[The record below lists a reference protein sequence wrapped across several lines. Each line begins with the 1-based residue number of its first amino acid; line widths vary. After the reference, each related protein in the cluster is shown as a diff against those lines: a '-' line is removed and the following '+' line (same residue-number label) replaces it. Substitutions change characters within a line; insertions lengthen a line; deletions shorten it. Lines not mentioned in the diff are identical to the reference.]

1 MPSIVMSAND
11 SVSVDRVLVHKASV
25 PGGRCLAARIS
36 GGFAW
41 LRPDEQTVAAHG
53 KEKRAVTEAISGFR
67 CQASAGGRY
76 TAGGTDCREAPLTV
90 HEKKNLSES
99 DICAK
104 HITPAIVLAGWDED
118 SQIRREVYFTKGRII
133 VRGKLV
139 SRGRAKRADYI
150 LYYKPNIPLAVIE
163 AKDNSFSVGDGLQ
176 QALEYAATLNIP
188 FVFSSNGDGFVFH
201 DRTGAS
207 AEKEANMPMDAF
219 PSPKD
224 LWARYRAWKGLTP
237 EAEKIVLQ
245 DYFDDGSGKA
255 PRYYQVSAV
264 NAAVEAI
271 AKGRDRIL
279 LVMATGTGKTY
290 TAFQIIWR
298 LWKAGRKKRILYL
311 ADRNVLI
318 DQTMVNDF
326 RPFGAAMAKLST
338 HAKTIERDGGSD
350 IDLTTAIDRKRRI
363 DTAYEIYLGLYQAI
377 TGPEERQKL
386 FREFSPTFFDLI
398 VIDECHRGSAAE
410 DSAWREILE
419 YFTSATQIG
428 MTATPK
434 ETKYVSNI
442 DYFGEPVYTYSLKEG
457 IRDGFLAPYKVVK
470 VHIDRDVEGYRPE
483 KGQLDREGEEV
494 EDRIYNVKDFDR
506 TLVLD
511 DRTKLVAHKVTEF
524 LKESGDRFQ
533 KTIVFCI
540 DQEHAGRMRQ
550 ALINENFDLVAENQR
565 YVMRITG
572 NDKEGQD
579 QLGNFIDPESRYPAL
594 VTTSRLLSTGVDV
607 QTCRLI
613 VLDREVGS
621 MTEFKQIIGRGTRV
635 HEDTR
640 KYYFTVIDFRG
651 ATSHFAD
658 PEFDG
663 DPVQIYEPGEQDP
676 IAPPDDMP
684 STDEDGDLL
693 PEKPGTDETIVDGPP
708 DLTLPPTSGRLRKV
722 YVDGI
727 DVRIVAER
735 VEYLDEHG
743 KLITESLRDFTK
755 KALKKRFTSL
765 SDFLKRWKAAER
777 KQAIVDELEAE
788 GLPLGPIA
796 EELGKDLDPFDLI
809 CHVAFDKKP
818 LTRRERAENVMKR
831 DVFTKYG
838 PQARAVLDALLA
850 KYADE
855 GVLNLDD
862 ANVLKI
868 APFSAMGSVVQLIK
882 AFGDR
887 QGFEKAVHEL
897 QSALYQEAA

>member
-1 MPSIVMSAND
+1 V
-11 SVSVDRVLVHKASV
+11 
-25 PGGRCLAARIS
+25 
-36 GGFAW
+36 
-41 LRPDEQTVAAHG
+41 
-53 KEKRAVTEAISGFR
+53 
-67 CQASAGGRY
+67 
-76 TAGGTDCREAPLTV
+76 PLTF
-90 HEKKNLSES
+90 HDKKNLSES

-104 HITPAIVLAGWDED
+104 HITPAVLQAGWGED
-118 SQIRREVYFTKGRII
+118 SQIRREVGFTKGRII
-133 VRGKLV
+133 VRGRLV
-139 SRGRAKRADYI
+139 SRGKGKRADYI
-150 LYYKPNIPLAVIE
+150 LYYKPNIPLALIE
-163 AKDNSFSVGDGLQ
+163 AKDNTHSLGDGMQ
-176 QALEYAATLNIP
+176 QGLEYATTLDIP

-201 DRTGAS
+201 DCTGTAS
-207 AEKEANMPMDAF
+207 AIETTLALGAF
-219 PSPKD
+219 PSPAD
-224 LWARYRAWKGLTP
+224 LWARYRAWKRLTP
-237 EAEKIVLQ
+237 EAEQIVLQ

-255 PRYYQVSAV
+255 PRYYQVNAI
-264 NAAVEAI
+264 NAAIEAI

-338 HAKTIERDGGSD
+338 YSKTIERTEGGTV
-350 IDLTTAIDRKRRI
+350 DLTTAIDKKRRI

-386 FREFSPTFFDLI
+386 FREFSPSFFDLI

-419 YFTSATQIG
+419 YFDSATQIG
-428 MTATPK
+428 LTATPK

-442 DYFGEPVYTYSLKEG
+442 HYFGDPVYSYSLKEG
-457 IRDGFLAPYKVVK
+457 IRDGFLAPYKVIK
-470 VHIDRDVEGYRPE
+470 VHIDRDVQGYRPE

-511 DRTKLVAHKVTEF
+511 DRTRLVARKVTEF

-533 KTIVFCI
+533 KTIVFCV
-540 DQEHAGRMRQ
+540 DQEHAARMRQ
-550 ALINENFDLVAENQR
+550 ALINENADLVAENHR

-572 NDKEGQD
+572 NDAEGQA
-579 QLGNFIDPESRYPAL
+579 QLGNFIDPESKYPVI

-621 MTEFKQIIGRGTRV
+621 MTEFKQIVGRGTRV

-640 KYYFTVIDFRG
+640 KFYFTLIDFRG
-651 ATSHFAD
+651 ATIHFAD

-663 DPVQIYEPGEQDP
+663 EPVQIYEPGEGDP
-676 IAPPDDMP
+676 VAPPDDAP
-684 STDEDGDLL
+684 PKDEDGEPF
-693 PEKPGTDETIVDGPP
+693 PEKPGADETIVDGPS
-708 DLTLPPTSGRLRKV
+708 DISLPPPGGKTKKI
-722 YVDGI
+722 YVDGVGATI
-727 DVRIVAER
+727 IAER
-735 VEYLDEHG
+735 VEYLDENG
-743 KLITESLRDFTK
+743 KLVTETLRDFTK
-755 KALKKRFTSL
+755 KALRKRFASL
-765 SDFLKRWKAAER
+765 DHFLKRWKGAER
-777 KQAIVDELEAE
+777 KQAIIQELEAE
-788 GLPLGPIA
+788 GLPLDLIA

-809 CHVAFDKKP
+809 CHVAFDRKP
-818 LTRRERAENVMKR
+818 LTRRERAENVKKR
-831 DVFTKYG
+831 DVFTKYA

-855 GVLNLDD
+855 GVFNLDD

-887 QGFEKAVHEL
+887 QGFEQAVHEL